1 MNKNKINSLQF
12 GSLILCPILSASLGI
27 GLYNAIQIAKVD
39 SYIGIFISSIL
50 GIIPLLL
57 IIYIS
62 KFEEDKNIIEKINIL
77 YGKYIGTF
85 INFIIVSILFVIGIT
100 ILFGICNFIVTQ
112 FLANTPIMYVGIMFG
127 IVCVYSVS
135 KGIETISRTQFI
147 FTFIITIIFI
157 TLAASLYPEFD
168 KSNLKPFLEYGINSP
183 LKVGILNLFTNI
195 IPIFIILIIP
205 KENICDK
212 EKYTKFVI
220 IFYIISILFI
230 LLISIFTIGVLGQY
244 LASFYQY
251 PEYILL
257 KKVNLFGF
265 IDRIENILSIGWIL
279 STYATLTLIIYYIS
293 NFIKKNDKSKLSPLI
308 ITSLI
313 ILTSLFIFKNNTTFN
328 MYITNIY
335 PYIISILFV
344 IMIIICITI
353 IIKKKINYNN

>member
-1 MNKNKINSLQF
+1 MNKNKINSLQL
-12 GSLILCPILSASLGI
+12 GALILCPILSASLGI

-39 SYIGIFISSIL
+39 GYIGIFISSIL
-50 GIIPLLL
+50 GFIPLLL

-62 KFEEDKNIIEKINIL
+62 KFEESKNIIEKINIL
-77 YGKYIGTF
+77 YGKFFGTL
-85 INFIIVSILFVIGIT
+85 INFIIVSILFIIGIT

-112 FLANTPIMYVGIMFG
+112 FLSNTPIMYIGIMFG
-127 IVCVYSVS
+127 IVSVYAVS

-147 FTFIITIIFI
+147 FTIIITIIFI
-157 TLAASLYPEFD
+157 ILFTSLFSELD
-168 KSNLKPFLEYGINSP
+168 KSNLKPFLENGFNPP
-183 LKVGILNLFTNI
+183 LKAGILNLFTNI

-205 KENICDK
+205 KKNICDK
-212 EKYTKFVI
+212 ENYTKFVI

-230 LLISIFTIGVLGQY
+230 LLISIFTIGILGQY

-257 KKVNLFGF
+257 KKVNIFGF
-265 IDRIENILSIGWIL
+265 IDHIENVLSIGWIL

-293 NFIKKNDKSKLSPLI
+293 NFIKKSDKNKLSPLV

-313 ILTSLFIFKNNTTFN
+313 VVVSLFTFKNNTTFN
-328 MYITNIY
+328 VYITNIY
-335 PYIISILFV
+335 PYIISLLFV

-353 IIKKKINYNN
+353 LIKKKLTINS

>member
-1 MNKNKINSLQF
+1 MNKNKINSLQL

-195 IPIFIILIIP
+195 IPIFIILII
-205 KENICDK
+205 I
-212 EKYTKFVI
+212 
-220 IFYIISILFI
+220 
-230 LLISIFTIGVLGQY
+230 
-244 LASFYQY
+244 
-251 PEYILL
+251 
-257 KKVNLFGF
+257 
-265 IDRIENILSIGWIL
+265 
-279 STYATLTLIIYYIS
+279 TYGT
-293 NFIKKNDKSKLSPLI
+293 FCKSK
-308 ITSLI
+308 
-313 ILTSLFIFKNNTTFN
+313 FIA
-328 MYITNIY
+328 I
-335 PYIISILFV
+335 
-344 IMIIICITI
+344 
-353 IIKKKINYNN
+353 

>member
-1 MNKNKINSLQF
+1 MNKNKINSLQL

-62 KFEEDKNIIEKINIL
+62 KFEENKNIIEKINIL
-77 YGKYIGTF
+77 YGKTIGTF
-85 INFIIVSILFVIGIT
+85 INFFIVSILFIIGIT

-112 FLANTPIMYVGIMFG
+112 FLANTPIIYVAITFG
-127 IVCVYSVS
+127 IISIYAVS

-147 FTFIITIIFI
+147 FTFIIVIIFI
-157 TLAASLYPEFD
+157 TLAITLYPEFD
-168 KSNLKPFLEYGINSP
+168 KSNLKPILEYGINPP

-205 KENICDK
+205 KNNICDK
-212 EKYTKFVI
+212 EKYTKYII
-220 IFYIISILFI
+220 IFYVISILFI

-257 KKVNLFGF
+257 KKVTLFNF
-265 IDRIENILSIGWIL
+265 IDRIENFLSIGWIL

-293 NFIKKNDKSKLSPLI
+293 NFIKTDDKAKLNPLF
-308 ITSLI
+308 ITILI
-313 ILTSLFIFKNNTTFN
+313 VLTSVLIFKNNTSFN
-328 MYITNIY
+328 NYITNTY
-335 PYIISILFV
+335 PYIISILF
-344 IMIIICITI
+344 ILIILISITI
-353 IIKKKINYNN
+353 FLKKKKIN

>member
-1 MNKNKINSLQF
+1 MNKNKINSLQL

-62 KFEEDKNIIEKINIL
+62 KFEENKNIIEKINIL
-77 YGKYIGTF
+77 YGKTIGTF
-85 INFIIVSILFVIGIT
+85 INFFIVSILFIIGIT

-112 FLANTPIMYVGIMFG
+112 FLANTPIIYVATTFG
-127 IVCVYSVS
+127 IISIYAVS

-147 FTFIITIIFI
+147 FTFIIVIIFI
-157 TLAASLYPEFD
+157 TLAITLYPEFD
-168 KSNLKPFLEYGINSP
+168 KSNLKPILEYGINPP

-205 KENICDK
+205 KNNICDK
-212 EKYTKFVI
+212 EKYTKYII
-220 IFYIISILFI
+220 IFYVISILFI

-257 KKVNLFGF
+257 KKVTLFNF
-265 IDRIENILSIGWIL
+265 IDRIENFLSIGWIL

-293 NFIKKNDKSKLSPLI
+293 NFIKIDDKAKFNPLF
-308 ITSLI
+308 ITILI
-313 ILTSLFIFKNNTTFN
+313 VLTSVLIFKNNTSFN
-328 MYITNIY
+328 NYITNTY
-335 PYIISILFV
+335 PYIISILF
-344 IMIIICITI
+344 ILIILISITI
-353 IIKKKINYNN
+353 FLKKKKIN

>member
-1 MNKNKINSLQF
+1 MNKNKINSLQL

-157 TLAASLYPEFD
+157 ILATSLYPEFD
-168 KSNLKPFLEYGINSP
+168 KSNLKPFFEYGINSP

-205 KENICDK
+205 KGNICDK

>member
-1 MNKNKINSLQF
+1 MNKSKINSLQL
-12 GSLILCPILSASLGI
+12 GCLILCPILSASLGI

-39 SYIGIFISSIL
+39 SYIGIFISSVL
-50 GIIPLLL
+50 GFIPLLL

-62 KFEEDKNIIEKINIL
+62 KFEEDKNIIEKINLL

-85 INFIIVSILFVIGIT
+85 INFIIISIFFIIGIT

-112 FLANTPIMYVGIMFG
+112 FLANTPIMYIGIMFG
-127 IVCVYSVS
+127 IVCVFSVS

-157 TLAASLYPEFD
+157 TLAISLYPEFD
-168 KSNLKPFLEYGINSP
+168 KSNLKPFLEYGIYHP

-212 EKYTKFVI
+212 EKYTKYVV

-230 LLISIFTIGVLGQY
+230 LLISVFTIGILGQY

-265 IDRIENILSIGWIL
+265 IDRIENILSIGWIF
-279 STYATLTLIIYYIS
+279 STYATLTLIVYYIS
-293 NFIKKNDKSKLSPLI
+293 NFIKKSNKSKLSPFI

-313 ILTSLFIFKNNTTFN
+313 VLTSLFVFKNNTSFN
-328 MYITNIY
+328 IYITNTY
-335 PYIISILFV
+335 PYIISLLFV
-344 IMIIICITI
+344 IIIIISATI
-353 IIKKKINYNN
+353 LIKKLTTNS

>member
-1 MNKNKINSLQF
+1 MNKNKINSLQL
-12 GSLILCPILSASLGI
+12 GSLILCPILSSSLGI

-62 KFEEDKNIIEKINIL
+62 KFEQDKNIIEKINIL
-77 YGKYIGTF
+77 YGKTIGTF
-85 INFIIVSILFVIGIT
+85 INFLIVFILFIIGIT

-112 FLANTPIMYVGIMFG
+112 FLANTPIIYVAITFG
-127 IVCVYSVS
+127 IISIYAVS

-147 FTFIITIIFI
+147 FTFIIAIIFI
-157 TLAASLYPEFD
+157 TLAITLYPEFD
-168 KSNLKPFLEYGINSP
+168 KSNLKPILEYGINPP

-205 KENICDK
+205 KNNICDN
-212 EKYTKFVI
+212 EKYTKYII
-220 IFYIISILFI
+220 IFYVISILFI

-257 KKVNLFGF
+257 KKVTLFNF
-265 IDRIENILSIGWIL
+265 IDRIENFLSIGWIL

-293 NFIKKNDKSKLSPLI
+293 NFIKTDDKAKFNPLF
-308 ITSLI
+308 ITILI
-313 ILTSLFIFKNNTTFN
+313 VLTSVLIFKNNTSFN
-328 MYITNIY
+328 NYITNTY
-335 PYIISILFV
+335 PYIISILF
-344 IMIIICITI
+344 ILIILISITI
-353 IIKKKINYNN
+353 FRTKVKINFD

>member
-1 MNKNKINSLQF
+1 MNKNKINSLQL

-157 TLAASLYPEFD
+157 ILAASLYPEFD
-168 KSNLKPFLEYGINSP
+168 KSNLKPFFEYGINSP

-205 KENICDK
+205 KGNICDK

-230 LLISIFTIGVLGQY
+230 LLISIFNIGVLGQY